1 MIEDSEYF
9 SNLKRW
15 DVLDWFNTLLI
26 RVSMTY
32 NEKERLMLFSEIGS
46 LTDFYP
52 EFRPY
57 ARKAGVPRI
66 LPDNYP
72 STLGDT
78 YETITQ

>member
-1 MIEDSEYF
+1 VTKYSAH
-9 SNLKRW
+9 LKRW

-26 RVSMTY
+26 RMSMTY
-32 NEKERLMLFSEIGS
+32 NEKERLMLFSEIGNI
-46 LTDFYP
+46 TDQYP

-72 STLGDT
+72 STIGDT
-78 YETITQ
+78 YETVTQINS